1 MSQAGVMPAPR
12 APLCVFALNPHALM
26 PNSDGIILVCK
37 FASIRQT
44 LDNPDS
50 TSETPAPMK
59 DEMILVVRRALFD
72 QLGAF
77 QGLNFDIARYL
88 PAVLDRA
95 NNFFTP
101 RPPAE
106 ADPGLKQLIPY
117 VLLVHEGKVL
127 HYVRGK
133 KAGEQRLAAKGSIGI
148 GGHINDHDEGLF
160 ALDRAAYDAGVQREV
175 GEELRLGSAYTNH
188 PVALLNDD
196 SNDVGRVHLG
206 VVHIF
211 QLETDDVQ
219 KGEAMITEL
228 QFLDRDQL
236 AARRENMETW
246 SQICFDH
253 LDTLLA
259 AAR

>member
-1 MSQAGVMPAPR
+1 
-12 APLCVFALNPHALM
+12 
-26 PNSDGIILVCK
+26 
-37 FASIRQT
+37 
-44 LDNPDS
+44 
-50 TSETPAPMK
+50 MK

-72 QLGAF
+72 ELGSF
-77 QGLNFDIARYL
+77 QGLNFEIDRYL
-88 PAVLDRA
+88 PALLARE

-106 ADPGLKQLIPY
+106 TNPELKQIIPY
-117 VLLVHEGKVL
+117 VLLVHEGRVL

-133 KAGEQRLAAKGSIGI
+133 KAGEQRLVAKGSIGI
-148 GGHINDHDEGLF
+148 GGHMNDHDEGLF
-160 ALDRAAYDAGVQREV
+160 ALDRAAYDAAVQREV
-175 GEELRLGSAYTNH
+175 AEELKLNARYTNH
-188 PVALLNDD
+188 AVALLNDD
-196 SNDVGRVHLG
+196 ANEVGKVHLG

-211 QLETDDVQ
+211 NLETPDVA

-228 QFLDRDQL
+228 QFLDREQL
-236 AARRENMETW
+236 AARRENLESW